1 MLIQALC
8 QYYDMNT
15 EEVSD
20 GVPKYFENV
29 EISHK
34 IFLTPEG
41 KISSIQDIREKVGID
56 GKKKPV
62 VRKKTFIL
70 PIRSQKPG
78 IDLNIAEHRPLYIFG
93 LNYDKKSDSFTPEDN
108 TNKAKKSHECFVNG
122 NLEFCEGLDSPII
135 NAFREFL
142 INWNPADE
150 TENPHLKAISKDYS
164 TASYC
169 FALEGRP
176 DILLNNDALLKK
188 KYTEYAELKE
198 SDSQSGKTLSMC
210 PIEGKMLPV
219 SKIHNKIKKG
229 IRGGNAMGMTLVG
242 YNAESFESYRKEQSY
257 NSNISENAMEKY
269 TAAMNYLLTNSMHHL
284 YLDDMTLFYFG
295 LSTDEEEECD
305 CFSQFLNC
313 SDDDDEVTELQ
324 KDLHA
329 AAKAFQNGTVPDI
342 SVFTKNTDF
351 VIAGVTPNAARISVK
366 FLLRGSF
373 GNIMKNLFQ
382 HQNDLNTE
390 KNENLIP
397 MWRIFKELV
406 SPKETKGSIPPPL
419 QSAIMLAALNGTR
432 YPDAMLHTVLR
443 RIKTDDSMGAKFGAI
458 KIGLI
463 KAYLNRKARLSNNKE
478 EITLALNTENK
489 NPAYLCGR
497 LFAVLERIQQKASS
511 DKLNRTI
518 KDSFFASACARPV
531 SVFPRLVK
539 LSQNHMAKFE
549 NDTYWQKLIGEIM
562 SGLDGQFPS
571 TMPPDDQGRFI
582 IGYYQQKNALWD
594 KKSTETGKED

>member
-1 MLIQALC
+1 
-8 QYYDMNT
+8 
-15 EEVSD
+15 
-20 GVPKYFENV
+20 
-29 EISHK
+29 
-34 IFLTPEG
+34 
-41 KISSIQDIREKVGID
+41 
-56 GKKKPV
+56 
-62 VRKKTFIL
+62 
-70 PIRSQKPG
+70 
-78 IDLNIAEHRPLYIFG
+78 
-93 LNYDKKSDSFTPEDN
+93 
-108 TNKAKKSHECFVNG
+108 
-122 NLEFCEGLDSPII
+122 
-135 NAFREFL
+135 
-142 INWNPADE
+142 
-150 TENPHLKAISKDYS
+150 
-164 TASYC
+164 
-169 FALEGRP
+169 
-176 DILLNNDALLKK
+176 
-188 KYTEYAELKE
+188 
-198 SDSQSGKTLSMC
+198 
-210 PIEGKMLPV
+210 MLPV

-229 IRGGNAMGMTLVG
+229 IRGGNATGMTLVG

-295 LSTDEEEECD
+295 LSPDEEEECD

-313 SDDDDEVTELQ
+313 SDDGDEVTELQ

-342 SVFTKNTDF
+342 SVYTKNTDF

-443 RIKTDDSMGAKFGAI
+443 RIKTDESMGAKFGAI

>member
-15 EEVSD
+15 EKVI
-20 GVPKYFENV
+20 GGLPKYFEKV
-29 EISHK
+29 EISYM
-34 IFLTPEG
+34 IFLTQEG
-41 KISSIQDIREKVGID
+41 KISSIQDIRETVEIA

-62 VRKKTFIL
+62 VRKKTMVF
-70 PIRSQKPG
+70 PIRSDKSS
-78 IDLNIAEHRPLYIFG
+78 IVLNIAEHRPLYIFG

-164 TASYC
+164 NAYYC

-188 KYTEYAELKE
+188 KYTEYAESKE

-219 SKIHNKIKKG
+219 SKTHNKIKMKG
-229 IRGGNAMGMTLVG
+229 DSILVG
-242 YNAESFESYRKEQSY
+242 CNIESSESYDKIQAY
-257 NSNISENAMEKY
+257 NSNISEKAMKKY
-269 TAAMNYLLTNSMHHL
+269 TAALNYLLKNSQHHT

-295 LSTDEEEECD
+295 LSPDDEEECD
-305 CFSQFLNC
+305 YFSQILNG
-313 SDDDDEVTELQ
+313 SDDDGEGTELRGN
-324 KDLHA
+324 LHA

-342 SVFTKNTDF
+342 SVFTKNNDF
-351 VIAGVTPNAARISVK
+351 IIAGVTLNKSRISIR
-366 FLLRGSF
+366 FLFRKSF
-373 GNIMKNLFQ
+373 GNIMKNLLQ
-382 HQNDLNTE
+382 HQHDLKTE
-390 KNENLIP
+390 NHEKSIP
-397 MWRIFKELV
+397 MWLISKEFI
-406 SPKETKGSIPPPL
+406 SPKEKKEKAPPPL
-419 QSAIMLAALNGTR
+419 QSAIMLAAMNGTR

-443 RIKTDDSMGAKFGAI
+443 RIKTDDSMGAEFGAI

-497 LFAVLERIQQKASS
+497 LFAVLEKIQLEASR
-511 DKLNRTI
+511 DKFNRKIKLNRTI
-518 KDSFFASACARPV
+518 KDSFFASACTRPV
-531 SVFPRLVK
+531 SVFPRLLK
-539 LSQNHMAKFE
+539 LSQNHMAKLIDDQ
-549 NDTYWQKLIGEIM
+549 NWQDLIGEIINDI
-562 SGLDGQFPS
+562 DGQFPS

>member
-70 PIRSQKPG
+70 PMRSQKPG

-176 DILLNNDALLKK
+176 DILLNNDVLLKK
-188 KYTEYAELKE
+188 KYTEYAESKE

-229 IRGGNAMGMTLVG
+229 IRGGNATGMTLVG

-295 LSTDEEEECD
+295 LSPDEEEECD

-313 SDDDDEVTELQ
+313 SDDEVTELQ

-443 RIKTDDSMGAKFGAI
+443 RIKTDESMGAKFGAI

>member
-70 PIRSQKPG
+70 PMRSQKPG

-176 DILLNNDALLKK
+176 DILLNNDVLLKK
-188 KYTEYAELKE
+188 KDTEYAESKE

-229 IRGGNAMGMTLVG
+229 IRGGNATGMTLVG

-295 LSTDEEEECD
+295 LSPDEEEDCD

-313 SDDDDEVTELQ
+313 SDDEVTELQ

-443 RIKTDDSMGAKFGAI
+443 RIKTDESMGAKFGAI

>member
-62 VRKKTFIL
+62 IRKKTFIL
-70 PIRSQKPG
+70 PMRSQKPG

-176 DILLNNDALLKK
+176 DILLNNDVLLKK
-188 KYTEYAELKE
+188 KYTEYAESKE

-229 IRGGNAMGMTLVG
+229 IRGGNATGMTLVG

-295 LSTDEEEECD
+295 LSPDEEEECD

-313 SDDDDEVTELQ
+313 SDDEVTELQ

>member
-62 VRKKTFIL
+62 VRKETFIL
-70 PIRSQKPG
+70 PMRSQKPG

-188 KYTEYAELKE
+188 KYTEYAKSKE

-229 IRGGNAMGMTLVG
+229 IRGGNATGMTLVG

-295 LSTDEEEECD
+295 LSPDEEEECD

-313 SDDDDEVTELQ
+313 SDDEVTELQ

-443 RIKTDDSMGAKFGAI
+443 RIKTDESMGAKFGAI

>member
-70 PIRSQKPG
+70 PMRSQKPG

-188 KYTEYAELKE
+188 KYTEYAESKE

-229 IRGGNAMGMTLVG
+229 IRGGNATGMTLVG

-295 LSTDEEEECD
+295 LSPDEEEECD

-313 SDDDDEVTELQ
+313 SDDEVTELQ

-443 RIKTDDSMGAKFGAI
+443 RIKTDESMGAKFGAI

>member
-70 PIRSQKPG
+70 PMRSQKPG

-176 DILLNNDALLKK
+176 DILLNNDVLLKK
-188 KYTEYAELKE
+188 KYTEYAESKE

-229 IRGGNAMGMTLVG
+229 IRGGNATGMTLVG

-295 LSTDEEEECD
+295 LSPDEEEECD

-313 SDDDDEVTELQ
+313 SDDEVTELQ

>member
-41 KISSIQDIREKVGID
+41 KISSIQDIRKKVGID

-70 PIRSQKPG
+70 PMRSQKPG

-176 DILLNNDALLKK
+176 DILLNNDVLLKK
-188 KYTEYAELKE
+188 KYTEYAESKE

-219 SKIHNKIKKG
+219 SKINKIKKG
-229 IRGGNAMGMTLVG
+229 IRGGNATGMTLVG

-295 LSTDEEEECD
+295 LSPDEEEECD

-518 KDSFFASACARPV
+518 KDSFFASACAV